1 MKRINFAVSMGSNVT
16 SIYKAGVGVVLNDKT
31 ALVTTLK
38 GKREVAMYVGED
50 AITSGFEYRK
60 VIENG
65 KIDFTLAELL
75 LREYFNKIEIGKKDG
90 VVFLVPL
97 EDMKLSG
104 EYRNLAYA
112 LGVNNVAVIPSIIA
126 TTYGFEIEN
135 FRKSFLL
142 CDIGVNTELAVINNG
157 RIVSGATVYN
167 GGDNIDEKIIN
178 FVIEDKGIEIS
189 KATAEKVKNELATL
203 LPNDERSITIDGF
216 IKGTTEYSSV
226 QITSSDIFGFVVEEY
241 STIANAILQLM
252 ASNNNEINQDIK
264 KHGIYLCGAS
274 SKVVG
279 IEKFLKVK
287 SDLNSFVYKPDTVT
301 MVGAG
306 QLLDS
311 VIDLE
316 KVIAENSIR

>member
-1 MKRINFAVSMGSNVT
+1 MGSNVT

-65 KIDFTLAELL
+65 KIDFTLAKLL

-311 VIDLE
+311 IIDLE

>member
-1 MKRINFAVSMGSNVT
+1 MGSNVT

-65 KIDFTLAELL
+65 KIDFTLAKLL

>member
-1 MKRINFAVSMGSNVT
+1 MKKINFAISMGSNVT
-16 SIYKAGVGVVLNDKT
+16 SIYKAGVGVVLSDKT
-31 ALVTTLK
+31 ALVTSLK
-38 GKREVAMYVGED
+38 GKKEVAVYVGED

-75 LREYFNKIEIGKKDG
+75 LNEFFKKIEMGKRDG
-90 VVFLVPL
+90 ILFLVPL

-112 LGVNNVAVIPSIIA
+112 LGVNNVEVIPSIIA
-126 TTYGFEIEN
+126 TAYGFEIEN

-178 FVIEDKGIEIS
+178 FVLEDKGIEIT
-189 KATAEKVKNELATL
+189 KAIAEKVKNELATL

-226 QITSSDIFGFVVEEY
+226 KVTSSDIFGFVVE
-241 STIANAILQLM
+241 
-252 ASNNNEINQDIK
+252 
-264 KHGIYLCGAS
+264 
-274 SKVVG
+274 VVG
-279 IEKFLKVK
+279 IGIQVLAVGIIKVY
-287 SDLNSFVYKPDTVT
+287 LNIF
-301 MVGAG
+301 
-306 QLLDS
+306 
-311 VIDLE
+311 
-316 KVIAENSIR
+316 